1 MCYLGVDQS
10 LRSTGVSVV
19 DEKACVRFRGTIQPG
34 KRAGTV
40 RLAYI
45 RDSLRGILG
54 GQQGLLSAAIEGY
67 SMDSLN
73 RPFDLGE
80 VGGLVRLVLHDA
92 QLPFVVVSPA
102 TLKLFVAGRGYAT
115 KEQMQQAVLK
125 LWGVDFSQDDECDAF
140 GLAQVARSFYLNSG
154 TTRTQLEV
162 LKKLKESSK
171 KKLLS

>member
-1 MCYLGVDQS
+1 M
-10 LRSTGVSVV
+10 STGVSVV
-19 DEKACVRFRGTIQPG
+19 DEKACVRFRSTIQPR
-34 KRAGTV
+34 KLAGTL

-45 RDSLRGILG
+45 RDALRDVVAA
-54 GQQGLLSAAIEGY
+54 QQPLQSAALEGY
-67 SMDSLN
+67 SIDSLN

-115 KEQMQQAVLK
+115 KEQMRQATLK
-125 LWGVDFSQDDECDAF
+125 LWGVDFNQDDECDAF